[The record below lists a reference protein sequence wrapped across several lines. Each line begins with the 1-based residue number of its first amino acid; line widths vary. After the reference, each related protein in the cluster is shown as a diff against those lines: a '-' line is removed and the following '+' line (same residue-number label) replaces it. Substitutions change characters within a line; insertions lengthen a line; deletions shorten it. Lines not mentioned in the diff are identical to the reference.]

1 MTLLRRILLLLL
13 LPIISIQ
20 KLSAEEDLLWLPD
33 YFERVNDASQVENG
47 AYYLIAGTSQQDGHV
62 LMSAT
67 VVNKKLKG
75 IQTPQQDRLLCAD
88 PTLVWQLQCVGDEV
102 IIRAAE
108 TGKYIV
114 APKSDKPE
122 VELQANAYTTWILQ
136 QQGDGFTL
144 KHPSQ
149 THRYLH
155 TSYQRNADNP
165 NPFGN
170 YAYYD
175 GTVET
180 NVLYLYKLDADYAPP
195 TDNTVTYLTD
205 GDKVPAYGNL
215 LVRNSALLYPSVLLD
230 GMEFAPSEPFTVTAG
245 QLTYTR
251 TLEDGNWETLSL
263 PFTASVPEGI
273 DARELVSLDGDNLEF
288 QPVTEIRANVPVIL
302 RSKASS
308 GASVTFISTGGT
320 VSLPTEHPSPLRP
333 TYSHIYIN
341 SASEGIYL
349 LTAEGMTFVRAD
361 SGSTLCPF
369 RSFLVF

>member
-1 MTLLRRILLLLL
+1 MPLLRRILLLLL
-13 LPIISIQ
+13 LPIISTL

-33 YFERVNDASQVENG
+33 YFERVTDASQVENG

-67 VVNKKLKG
+67 VVNKRLKG
-75 IQTPQQDRLLCAD
+75 IQTPQQDRLLCTD

-102 IIRAAE
+102 IIRAAA

-114 APKSDKPE
+114 APKADKPE

-149 THRYLH
+149 ARRYLH

-180 NVLYLYKLDADYAPP
+180 NVLYLYKLDAVYAPP

-215 LVRNSALLYPSVLLD
+215 LVRNGALLYPSVLLD

-251 TLEDGNWETLSL
+251 TLEDENWETLSL
-263 PFTASVPEGI
+263 PFAASVPEGI
-273 DARELVSLDGDNLEF
+273 DARELVSVDGDNLEF

-302 RSKASS
+302 RSKVAS

-320 VSLPTEHPSPLRP
+320 VSLPTELPSPLRP

-349 LTAEGMTFVRAD
+349 LTAEGMKFVRAD

>member
-33 YFERVNDASQVENG
+33 YFERVNDASQVEDG

-75 IQTPQQDRLLCAD
+75 IPCVAQDRILCTD
-88 PTLVWQLQCVGDEV
+88 PTLVWQLQRVGNEV
-102 IIRAAE
+102 IIRAAAE
-108 TGKYIV
+108 GKFIV
-114 APKSDKPE
+114 APKADKPE

-144 KHPSQ
+144 KHSSQ
-149 THRYLH
+149 ARRYLH

-205 GDKVPAYGNL
+205 DDKVPVYGNL
-215 LVRNSALLYPSVLLD
+215 LVRNGALLYPSVLLD

-263 PFTASVPEGI
+263 PFAASVPEGI
-273 DARELVSLDGDNLEF
+273 DARELVSVDGDNLEF

-302 RSKASS
+302 RSKVAS
-308 GASVTFISTGGT
+308 GASVTFTSTGGT
-320 VSLPTEHPSPLRP
+320 VSLPTEHPSALRP
-333 TYSHIYIN
+333 TYQHIYIN

-349 LTAEGMTFVRAD
+349 LAAEGMKFVRAD

-369 RSFLVF
+369 RSFIVF